1 MVNWKLEKTALI
13 FDRRR
18 VLDTGTGS
26 PPCQTRSVSGLPL
39 VLDERGGDKF
49 LGFFLLLGYWHFQT
63 NFSFHDLPNCEL
75 NLTNKDIKRLRTIF

>member
-18 VLDTGTGS
+18 VFGTGTGS

-39 VLDERGGDKF
+39 VLDGGGVTNSWDS
-49 LGFFLLLGYWHFQT
+49 FFYWVIGTFKLT
-63 NFSFHDLPNCEL
+63 FHSMICQ
-75 NLTNKDIKRLRTIF
+75 IVS